1 MSKKKKVI
9 SKGLVPQQEQS
20 ITLDP
25 RFLDKAKEWEDF
37 ISLWMISK
45 EIDVRNQWFK
55 GDIAN
60 RLVVVYGEG
69 SLRKF
74 AIDVGESLRTVEH
87 YRRVSRAYL
96 GNMRHLNISWTHYLI
111 ASFSDSY
118 KKKEKKFEGN
128 ERVQW
133 IEKANDEGWST
144 TRLSAEIKKAGA
156 IAESESIFN
165 YYDEYL
171 SKLRN
176 ILMHIEK
183 KSLTDEEKKQ
193 LIDKLVAVLS
203 EFKDYLMN

>member
-1 MSKKKKVI
+1 MSKNNKVI
-9 SKGLVPQQEQS
+9 SKSLVPQQENP

-25 RFLDKAKEWEDF
+25 KFLDKAKGWEDF
-37 ISLWMISK
+37 VSLWMISK

-87 YRRVSRAYL
+87 YRRVSRAFM
-96 GNMRHLNISWTHYLI
+96 GDMRNLNVSWTHYLI

-144 TRLSAEIKKAGA
+144 TRLTAEIKKAGA
-156 IAESESIFN
+156 IAESESVFD
-165 YYDEYL
+165 YYDIYL
-171 SKLRN
+171 TKLRN
-176 ILMHIEK
+176 ILIHVER
-183 KSLTDEEKKQ
+183 KSLTDEEKRQ
-193 LIDKLVAVLS
+193 LVDKLAAVLG
-203 EFKDYLMN
+203 EFEDYLMN